1 MIYINIKNNGTVET
15 VDEFKTFKEA
25 KLMVDEYRLSDKY
38 NYYYT
43 SSRSTKQWRLKRW
56 QRRMD

>member
-43 SSRSTKQWRLKRW
+43 SSRSTKQWRLKR
-56 QRRMD
+56 